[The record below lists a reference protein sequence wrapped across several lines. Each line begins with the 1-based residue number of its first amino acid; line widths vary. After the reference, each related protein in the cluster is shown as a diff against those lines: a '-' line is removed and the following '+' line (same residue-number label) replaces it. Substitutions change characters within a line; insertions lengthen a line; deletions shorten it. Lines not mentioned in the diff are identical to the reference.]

1 MSSLMKQSTSYSQD
15 QLKNLCDLVC
25 DDIERLLQVLEVED
39 YRLTEKMVFCKCPI
53 HDGDNESALNLYYT
67 GESYRGNWKCRTH
80 GCEETFRSSII
91 GFVRGVLS
99 RQKYNWSCDKDK
111 TVSFKD
117 AVDFLL
123 KFVNKDLDNINI
135 NKNVDSF
142 TSVAKSFSKKKQENK
157 LKLKPSQV
165 RSSLKIPASY
175 YINRGYSEKILEKYD
190 VGLCDNPDKPF
201 YNRVVVPVYSSDG
214 KYVIGCTGRSIHNK
228 CAKCGCYHHPRRDC
242 PAPDKRW
249 IYSKWKHNQ
258 NFKSQNNLYNFWFS
272 KDHIKKTKTVLLV
285 ESPGNVWRLEE
296 AGIKNSV
303 AIFGSSMSNH
313 QKLLIDSSGAMNIVV
328 LTDNDEAG
336 TKAYEQINDKC
347 KDIYR
352 MYRPKFDA
360 DDIGEM
366 SIENIQKQILPTVK
380 DIHEQY

>member
-99 RQKYNWSCDKDK
+99 RQKYNWSSDGDK

-123 KFVNKDLDNINI
+123 KFVNKELDNINI

-142 TSVAKSFSKKKQENK
+142 TSVAKNFSKKKQENK
-157 LKLKPSQV
+157 LKLK
-165 RSSLKIPASY
+165 I
-175 YINRGYSEKILEKYD
+175 
-190 VGLCDNPDKPF
+190 
-201 YNRVVVPVYSSDG
+201 
-214 KYVIGCTGRSIHNK
+214 
-228 CAKCGCYHHPRRDC
+228 
-242 PAPDKRW
+242 
-249 IYSKWKHNQ
+249 
-258 NFKSQNNLYNFWFS
+258 KS
-272 KDHIKKTKTVLLV
+272 
-285 ESPGNVWRLEE
+285 
-296 AGIKNSV
+296 
-303 AIFGSSMSNH
+303 
-313 QKLLIDSSGAMNIVV
+313 
-328 LTDNDEAG
+328 
-336 TKAYEQINDKC
+336 
-347 KDIYR
+347 
-352 MYRPKFDA
+352 
-360 DDIGEM
+360 
-366 SIENIQKQILPTVK
+366 
-380 DIHEQY
+380 